1 MIQFPFWAHYAKMIL
16 ILGKKLKWKVSIATL
31 KFVRLKF
38 TCIWYWERLDNYIS
52 SVIRQKGESQ
62 NGCFKKTK
70 HAKFSEKQTFL
81 TPDMHTYVW
90 LSGSKNCSFFG
101 KFGVHCFLETPVLRF
116 ALLPYYRQLGSM
128 LGECTQKLFILI
140 WLILVWFT
148 ANRFL
153 RRFAILSIHLL
164 ELSITLSFALL
175 LELHFGLE

>member
-81 TPDMHTYVW
+81 TPDMHTCTCDYQ
-90 LSGSKNCSFFG
+90 
-101 KFGVHCFLETPVLRF
+101 GVRIVRFSENLACIVFLKHPF
-116 ALLPYYRQLGSM
+116 WDSPF
-128 LGECTQKLFILI
+128 C
-140 WLILVWFT
+140 
-148 ANRFL
+148 
-153 RRFAILSIHLL
+153 H
-164 ELSITLSFALL
+164 ITDNLAAC
-175 LELHFGLE
+175 